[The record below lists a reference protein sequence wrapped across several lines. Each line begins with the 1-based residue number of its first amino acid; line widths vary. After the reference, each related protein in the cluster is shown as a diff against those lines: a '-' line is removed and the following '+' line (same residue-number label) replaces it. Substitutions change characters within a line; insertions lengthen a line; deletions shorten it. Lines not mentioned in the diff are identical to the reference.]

1 MLNMLIIII
10 NNAAGA
16 TLAVPD
22 SDAPEALTDDRPWRV
37 SLGRMLA
44 DAAMRCEPT
53 GLSQR
58 LSRAAMAINRSPGGG
73 GVPLRESD

>member
-1 MLNMLIIII
+1 MLYMLIIII

-22 SDAPEALTDDRPWRV
+22 SDVPEALTDDRPWRV
-37 SLGRMLA
+37 ALGRMLA

-53 GLSQR
+53 GLSRR
-58 LSRAAMAINRSPGGG
+58 LSRAGDGDKSLAW
-73 GVPLRESD
+73 